1 MPTPSETIRA
11 AIAAVAK
18 VKAQEDLSLRELL
31 DAEVRLQAIAK
42 ALERAT
48 ERLEPHVR
56 GPQSVCE
63 TGIYFCASCGLEFPC
78 PEAVALREIA
88 ALLEAK

>member
-11 AIAAVAK
+11 AVREVERIAGRENV
-18 VKAQEDLSLRELL
+18 SLQQLL
-31 DAEVRLQAIAK
+31 DAEQSRLAFAK

-63 TGIYFCASCGLEFPC
+63 TGIYYCASCGLEFPC